1 MNLILI
7 NGSTFVNV
15 DAIAYAELESGL
27 HGETKLRVVF
37 VSGMEV
43 RLTGAKMR
51 ALLMHLEACAE
62 APREAP
68 GLAVPDEEHIA

>member
-1 MNLILI
+1 MILI

-27 HGETKLRVVF
+27 HGETKLRIVF

-51 ALLMHLEACAE
+51 ALLDHLSATAAE
-62 APREAP
+62 ALTPP
-68 GLAVPDEEHIA
+68 GLAVPEEEHL